1 MEEGELLR
9 PVNVPLHVVLQD
21 KFFRD
26 ADCSNIS
33 TRKNGASTLESLVTG
48 AVVLAS
54 HREKFYGVK
63 SPEFVGRFLYEMDV
77 VADIDTVMNPPSNHD
92 KNAAVIPFLSPPNR
106 EWPPQFLQ
114 TWNGDGTRFAAMYCT
129 ANTADIDFSFHS
141 RDENGRCALS
151 GACKDQETLTLST
164 LKEIL
169 ESLHEDASIHLVM
182 VRKLKEAY
190 FVNVAPPVCTEPTP
204 TATMD
209 STEVKLQDGCL
220 TRSGDKRKFPANISV
235 ISGTESNRKRSCNVK
250 INASQC
256 GLTVQSSAQGELE
269 AKDVI
274 VQNEESKIKG
284 KTESPFDFLKRVKLE
299 FADFY
304 CVSERGELQNSKSLC
319 KPNPPLMASL

>member
-1 MEEGELLR
+1 
-9 PVNVPLHVVLQD
+9 
-21 KFFRD
+21 
-26 ADCSNIS
+26 
-33 TRKNGASTLESLVTG
+33 
-48 AVVLAS
+48 
-54 HREKFYGVK
+54 
-63 SPEFVGRFLYEMDV
+63 MDV
-77 VADIDTVMNPPSNHD
+77 VADIDTVMNLPSNHD
-92 KNAAVIPFLSPPNR
+92 KNAAVIPFLSPPNK

-114 TWNGDGTRFAAMYCT
+114 TWNGDGARFAAMYCT

-190 FVNVAPPVCTEPTP
+190 FVNVAPPVWTEPTP

-256 GLTVQSSAQGELE
+256 GLTIQSSA
-269 AKDVI
+269 
-274 VQNEESKIKG
+274 
-284 KTESPFDFLKRVKLE
+284 PKR
-299 FADFY
+299 
-304 CVSERGELQNSKSLC
+304 R
-319 KPNPPLMASL
+319 M